1 MRPSC
6 RGLLAALLFLAAGI
20 PAAFAQSG
28 MLLLQ
33 QAQNQLAQQ
42 TPAQAQAQQLPSLTG
57 NDRIRNRVGS
67 ETEAEGGP
75 LAVAPLGEADRRLG
89 VSAVFGAQLFTRDA
103 TAISDAPNPNYIIA
117 PGDRVSVRAWGAIE
131 AEAVGI
137 VDPNGNLFLPQI
149 GPVPVAGTRAGDLQ
163 RVVAAAVQRVYTSQV
178 QVYAVLLQT
187 QRIGVFVTGAVRT
200 PGRYGG
206 TASDSP
212 LDFLVRSGGVE
223 PSRGSYRDITLQRG
237 GRTAATIDL
246 YDFLLSGRLPAIRL
260 QEGDT
265 IVVGRQRAMVGADG
279 AVRNNYFFEAPSG
292 GMTGR
297 EMMQYARPLPSATN
311 AVIRGSRN
319 GHPYSRYASLR
330 EFAGVSLQDQDTV
343 SFISDAPARTVRVT
357 IEGSRIGPS
366 VLVADRDTQLCQ
378 LLNYVEVDPRLA
390 NTEGVFLLRPSV
402 AQQQRR
408 AIDEALDRLERQL
421 FMATSATTGVAA
433 IRASEANLVSSYIQR
448 ARRVT
453 PEGRVVVTDSAGNC
467 LPMRLQDGDVV
478 VVPERSQTVM
488 VTGEVVAPRAVV
500 WRQDLRLSDYIKQAG
515 GFTPRGS
522 DSALMIRRP
531 SGELVLDA
539 SQAPRPGDEVVALPR
554 LDSKSFQIASD
565 LFSLIFQV
573 AVATQVFRNW

>member
-1 MRPSC
+1 
-6 RGLLAALLFLAAGI
+6 
-20 PAAFAQSG
+20 
-28 MLLLQ
+28 
-33 QAQNQLAQQ
+33 
-42 TPAQAQAQQLPSLTG
+42 
-57 NDRIRNRVGS
+57 
-67 ETEAEGGP
+67 
-75 LAVAPLGEADRRLG
+75 
-89 VSAVFGAQLFTRDA
+89 
-103 TAISDAPNPNYIIA
+103 
-117 PGDRVSVRAWGAIE
+117 
-131 AEAVGI
+131 
-137 VDPNGNLFLPQI
+137 
-149 GPVPVAGTRAGDLQ
+149 
-163 RVVAAAVQRVYTSQV
+163 
-178 QVYAVLLQT
+178 
-187 QRIGVFVTGAVRT
+187 
-200 PGRYGG
+200 
-206 TASDSP
+206 
-212 LDFLVRSGGVE
+212 
-223 PSRGSYRDITLQRG
+223 
-237 GRTAATIDL
+237 
-246 YDFLLSGRLPAIRL
+246 
-260 QEGDT
+260 
-265 IVVGRQRAMVGADG
+265 
-279 AVRNNYFFEAPSG
+279 
-292 GMTGR
+292 MTGR